1 MISSSNKVTGLRC
14 FQQHGF
20 EQQGE
25 ASGGNIFGRCPLC
38 GKDKHFYIKPEQK
51 VWDCKRCGH
60 KGGFQT
66 FLDAAFAAATEA
78 VPLDAITGLARDR
91 GLDPKT
97 LNHFH
102 VGYNSH
108 TESFIIPI
116 LDITGKRV
124 WDLRLYKNKKLL
136 STAGCH
142 VGLFNWGALDEEK
155 DTVYV
160 CEGEW
165 DGMAL
170 WEARKMAKADPAAIV
185 AVPGA
190 GTFKADW
197 ITSFKG
203 KKVRVLY
210 DNDKAGREGSL
221 KLYNVLKAL
230 ADDLQFLQWPED
242 TGEGFDVRDLYK
254 REGAKKALAFIEEH
268 LGETPPG
275 VSEDADV
282 LTVDPKV
289 AIARETSKLD
299 GQGIFPEEV
308 YATYQKWLHLPDT
321 VVLDFMFG
329 TVIANRLPGDPLW
342 GQLVGPSGATKT
354 ELLQSLTGAAMIMTA
369 TSLTPHALVSGAN
382 FSGGGDPSLLPKW
395 NGKVVIIKDLTV
407 LLSMNPMHREE
418 IFSIFRDAYD
428 GKTEKNFGNGVY
440 RSYEIKFGIIAGV
453 TPIIEIFAEEHTALG
468 ERFLRFP
475 VSVPTTIKGKL
486 DLARRAMNNTLS
498 EDQMRA
504 ELREVAKTVLN
515 FKFPDSVKIPLEMDE
530 RILHAAQ
537 LLALLRSTIKRDN
550 FTKEIT
556 YKPFSEMA
564 TRLSKQFRKMLY
576 GVALFRRLDVA
587 DERCYEV
594 VKRIVL
600 GTIPS
605 RMNDILRAM
614 YKKDRHGFYDLEDLS
629 KHTRLPSVTT
639 QRLLDGLTVLD
650 VLKRSSYTG
659 SLKPEWAFT
668 KEALMLIETSE
679 VYK

>member
-1 MISSSNKVTGLRC
+1 MISSLSKPATGLRC

-25 ASGGNIFGRCPLC
+25 ASGGNVYGRCPLC
-38 GKDKHFYIKPEQK
+38 GKDKHFYVKAEDK

-60 KGGFQT
+60 KGGFQS
-66 FLDAAFAAATEA
+66 FLDAAFSASREA
-78 VPLDAITGLARDR
+78 VPLDAMSRLARDR
-91 GLDPKT
+91 GLDVKT
-97 LNHFH
+97 LEHFN
-102 VGYNSH
+102 VGYNSF
-108 TESFIIPI
+108 TESFLVPI
-116 LDITGKRV
+116 LDISGKKV

-142 VGLFNWGALDEEK
+142 VGLFNWSSLDSEA
-155 DTVYV
+155 DVIYI

-170 WEARKMAKADPAAIV
+170 YEARTKAKAPNAAIV

-197 ITSFKG
+197 ISHFKNR
-203 KKVRVLY
+203 KVRVLY

-221 KLYNVLKAL
+221 KIYNVLKTL
-230 ADDLQFLQWPED
+230 TDDLTFLQWPEG

-254 REGAKKALAFIEEH
+254 AEGARKALAFIDEH
-268 LGETPPG
+268 LGEVPPG
-275 VSEDADV
+275 AQEDEV
-282 LTVDPKV
+282 LVTDSKQAV
-289 AIARETSKLD
+289 ARETSKLD
-299 GQGIFPEEV
+299 GLGVSPERV
-308 YATYQKWLHLPDT
+308 YETYQKWLHLPDT

-354 ELLQSLTGAAMIMTA
+354 ELLQSLTGAPMIVTA

-395 NGKVVIIKDLTV
+395 NGKVAIIKDMTV
-407 LLSMNPMHREE
+407 LLSMNPLHREE

-428 GKTEKNFGNGVY
+428 GKTEKNFGNGVC
-440 RSYEIKFGIIAGV
+440 RSYEVKFGIIAGV

-475 VSVPTTIKGKL
+475 VSVPTTMKGKL

-498 EDQMRA
+498 EDQMRL
-504 ELREVAKTVLN
+504 ELREVAREVLN
-515 FKFPDSVKIPLEMDE
+515 FKFPDKVEIPEEMNE

-594 VKRIVL
+594 IKRIVV

-605 RMNDILRAM
+605 RMNDILRMM
-614 YKKDRHGFYDLEDLS
+614 YKKDKFKFYDLETLS
-629 KHTRLPSVTT
+629 ASTRLPSITT

-650 VLKRSSYTG
+650 VLKRSSYSGNVKT
-659 SLKPEWAFT
+659 EWGFT